1 MNREPMASTPHTA
14 VRLYNYRWLLYEL
27 VLRDLRLRYRGSA
40 LGFAWTLLNPLLF
53 MAIYTLV
60 FSVYLRIPI
69 AHYPLFLLSG
79 LIPWT
84 WFAAAVQQGTTA
96 ILDGRHYV
104 GKTTFPTE
112 VLLAVPVF
120 ANAVN
125 FVLSLPVLLLL
136 SVAFKVHVA
145 AAVLALPVLFII
157 QTAITFALVQL
168 LATFNVFYRDLQQLV
183 LYAVTALFYLTPIFY
198 TVAQVPERFK
208 FMLGWNPFAA
218 LIVSY
223 QDIFYYGVFPT
234 ASDIGFASLIA
245 LLLLLLAQ
253 GSFLR
258 YRESFSQYL

>member
-1 MNREPMASTPHTA
+1 MKRQPMASTPHTA
-14 VRLYNYRWLLYEL
+14 LRLFNYRWLLYEL

-60 FSVYLRIPI
+60 FSVYLRVPI

-84 WFAAAVQQGTTA
+84 WFASSVQAGTTA
-96 ILDGRHYV
+96 ILDGRLYV

-120 ANAVN
+120 GNAVN
-125 FVLSLPVLLLL
+125 FLLSLPILIVLAI
-136 SVAFKVHVA
+136 VFKVHVA
-145 AAVLALPVLFII
+145 VALLALPVLFVI
-157 QTAITFALVQL
+157 QTAMTFAIVQI

-183 LYAVTALFYLTPIFY
+183 IYGVTALFYLTPIFY
-198 TVAQVPERFK
+198 AVTQVPERFK
-208 FMLGWNPFAA
+208 FLLAWNPFAA
-218 LIVSY
+218 LITGY
-223 QDIFYYGVFPT
+223 QDVFYYGVFPK
-234 ASDIGFASLIA
+234 ASDIAFASLVA
-245 LLLLLLAQ
+245 LFLLLLAQ